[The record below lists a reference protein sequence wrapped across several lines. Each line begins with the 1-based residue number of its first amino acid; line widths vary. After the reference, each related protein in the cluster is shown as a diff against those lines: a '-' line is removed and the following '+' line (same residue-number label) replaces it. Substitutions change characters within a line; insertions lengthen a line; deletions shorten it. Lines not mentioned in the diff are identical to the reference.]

1 MTIEH
6 VAVIALVVEVVVM
19 VLARFGTE
27 RRHWNHYK
35 NRGPAP
41 QKRDDITYASG
52 LYAVAPVAMFVAAVT
67 TRVKLTLSAAG
78 TFALFVILPPAFAAN
93 SVMVLATSGRRG
105 AVTRWQRGSP
115 TRWPRRRS
123 ALHRPRQLTA

>member
-41 QKRDDITYASG
+41 QKRDDVTHVSG
-52 LYAVAPVAMFVAAVT
+52 SCIRPP
-67 TRVKLTLSAAG
+67 LS
-78 TFALFVILPPAFAAN
+78 PC
-93 SVMVLATSGRRG
+93 S
-105 AVTRWQRGSP
+105 SP
-115 TRWPRRRS
+115 G
-123 ALHRPRQLTA
+123 